1 MREHIYREADTNRD
15 GLISK
20 KEFLD
25 YTSRLDFE
33 RDEVVCIYWIAYV
46 CFDV

>member
-1 MREHIYREADTNRD
+1 MREHIYREADINRD

-33 RDEVVCIYWIAYV
+33 RDEVVCIYSIAYV
-46 CFDV
+46 CFYV